1 MELKAG
7 TRLRSAVSDAE
18 VVVVRAP
25 AGDVELTCGGV
36 PMVAGDS
43 GAPTGAAAGAVA
55 PGTEGSVVLGKRYV
69 DPDDTIE
76 VLCTK
81 AGEGALALGGTEL
94 VLKSAKPLPS
104 SD

>member
-1 MELKAG
+1 MQVKAG

-18 VVVVRAP
+18 VIVIRAP
-25 AGDVELTCGGV
+25 DDDVELTCGGV
-36 PMVAGDS
+36 LMVAGEDDS
-43 GAPTGAAAGAVA
+43 ARQSAP
-55 PGTEGSVVLGKRYV
+55 PGDDGSVVLGKRYV
-69 DPDDTIE
+69 DADDTIE

-81 AGEGALALGGTEL
+81 AGEGTLALGGRPL